1 MIVEMNANSSSGA
14 KKTTNRTVS
23 SMITRSRTSN
33 TKRKAD
39 SALISNKKSS
49 LDEIETGG
57 AVSGKNK
64 WLMILWACIR
74 EKKLRTYFWVICE
87 STDIQFGGR
96 SIPNHSGKKTVIQ
109 VLKELGYSDS
119 VVMLIT
125 RHKSQKG
132 LAAYERLKTVMQQ
145 EGINRFF
152 RALMVVNNGEG
163 SYK

>member
-1 MIVEMNANSSSGA
+1 
-14 KKTTNRTVS
+14 
-23 SMITRSRTSN
+23 
-33 TKRKAD
+33 
-39 SALISNKKSS
+39 
-49 LDEIETGG
+49 
-57 AVSGKNK
+57 
-64 WLMILWACIR
+64 MILWACIR

-163 SYK
+163 SYKGNFLERILKILCIFFFFLKNEALSAKTDHAKNLVRGFKRASSIISLASELAGDIDGL